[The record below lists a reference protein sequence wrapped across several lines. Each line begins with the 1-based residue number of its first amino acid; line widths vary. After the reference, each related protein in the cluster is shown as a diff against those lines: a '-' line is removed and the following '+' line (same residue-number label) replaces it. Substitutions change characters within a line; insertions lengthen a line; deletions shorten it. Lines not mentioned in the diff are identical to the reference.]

1 MGGNWDLVFGLD
13 VEVLPFWRRS
23 DSRMLSSSSW
33 LRRRGIEDGRGIW
46 RCASR
51 GLGGTSMGGESGVGE
66 LSLERTFGGMTREGV
81 SGGDGGPI
89 SSSSSP

>member
-1 MGGNWDLVFGLD
+1 MDGIWGLGLGD
-13 VEVLPFWRRS
+13 EVLPFWRKS

-51 GLGGTSMGGESGVGE
+51 GLGGTSTEGENGVGE
-66 LSLERTFGGMTREGV
+66 LSLERAFADVTGEDVSEG
-81 SGGDGGPI
+81 DEETI
-89 SSSSSP
+89 SSSSSPP